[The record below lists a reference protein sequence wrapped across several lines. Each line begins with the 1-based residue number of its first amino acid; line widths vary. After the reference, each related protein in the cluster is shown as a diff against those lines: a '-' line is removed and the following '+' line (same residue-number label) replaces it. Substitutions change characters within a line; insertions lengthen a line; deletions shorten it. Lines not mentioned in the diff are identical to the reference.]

1 MLRLVEDTLVSGRC
15 ISGLLHRTSCMSPN
29 HFLQDL
35 VDYQRKS
42 FVDYQVIP
50 YSMPFHVKEIFGNLG
65 FWITG
70 KIDVSFVQF
79 FNNFMLF
86 KLLWS
91 FKLKL
96 HKNLKSMKFSWTF
109 LVLSFFR
116 HTTDIWSARVM
127 FGKNIVWTI
136 FWSFH
141 QK

>member
-35 VDYQRKS
+35 VDYQRKE
-42 FVDYQVIP
+42 QVIP
-50 YSMPFHVKEIFGNLG
+50 YSMHFHVKYIFGNLG
-65 FWITG
+65 FWIAG

-79 FNNFMLF
+79 INNFMLF
-86 KLLWS
+86 KFLWS

-96 HKNLKSMKFSWTF
+96 HENLKSTKFSWTF
-109 LVLSFFR
+109 FSCFIFQ
-116 HTTDIWSARVM
+116 TYYWYISARDM